1 MNYIT
6 LFVITVVKI
15 AVVLGALLFCVAYS
29 TLLERKVLAFMQDR
43 YGPNRVGPFGLLQ
56 PLADGLK
63 FIFKED
69 IIPAT
74 ANKILYNLAPAV
86 SLIPA
91 LMAFAVIPFGRDIQI
106 FGQTV
111 KMQIA
116 DLNVGILYIFAITSL
131 GVYGIVMAGWSSNNK
146 YSLLGGLRSSAQ
158 MISYELSL
166 GLSIIGV
173 LMLSETLSM
182 SGIVAA
188 QSGMW
193 NIVYQPLG
201 FLIYLISGIAELNRG
216 PFDLPEAE
224 SELVAG
230 YHTEYSSMKFA
241 IFFMAEYAN
250 MITVSA
256 IATTMFLG
264 GWNPPHPSLGFIP
277 PVVWFLIKVFAFIYF
292 MMWIR
297 ATFPRLRY
305 DQLMR
310 FGWKVLL
317 PLALLNI
324 VFTATVMLFIK

>member
-1 MNYIT
+1 MNIT
-6 LFVITVVKI
+6 LIIITFVKI
-15 AVVLGALLFCVAYS
+15 LIVFGALLFCIAYS
-29 TLLERKVLAFMQDR
+29 TLLERRVLAFMQDR
-43 YGPNRVGPFGLLQ
+43 YGPNRVGYFGLLQ

-69 IIPAT
+69 IIPKT
-74 ANKILYNLAPAV
+74 ANKILYNLAPAI

-91 LMAFAVIPFGRDIQI
+91 LIAFAVIPFGRDIEI
-106 FGQTV
+106 LGETV

-131 GVYGIVMAGWSSNNK
+131 GVYGTVVAGWSSNNK

-173 LMLSETLSM
+173 LMITETLSM

-188 QSGMW
+188 QSKMW

-241 IFFMAEYAN
+241 MFFMAEYAN

-277 PVVWFLIKVFAFIYF
+277 PVIWFLIKVFAFIYF

-324 VFTATVMLFIK
+324 VVTAAVMVFIR